1 MEQAE
6 DGSDAVVIAHGAEL
20 REECA
25 AVGGAARAVAN
36 GGEEA
41 AFVFLLSEDDVL
53 ITCFEIVAA
62 VAVVAAGE
70 DVDVGGVGAGET
82 LIDVEMVADDG
93 RVAVGLGGNRGR
105 GGFCVCSRGI
115 CSGVGGGGRRRRR
128 RSGRDGGNIG
138 DGAEKNDVV
147 GLEAG
152 TFSRRFFGTGAG

>member
-41 AFVFLLSEDDVL
+41 AFGFLLSEDDVL

-105 GGFCVCSRGI
+105 GGFCVCSRGMRARCI
-115 CSGVGGGGRRRRR
+115 CSGSFIC
-128 RSGRDGGNIG
+128 SG
-138 DGAEKNDVV
+138 AS
-147 GLEAG
+147 
-152 TFSRRFFGTGAG
+152 SRKLSPLARPRWR

>member
-6 DGSDAVVIAHGAEL
+6 DRSDAVVIAHGAEL

-41 AFVFLLSEDDVL
+41 AFGFLLSEDDVL
-53 ITCFEIVAA
+53 ITCFEIVTA

-70 DVDVGGVGAGET
+70 DVDVGGVGAGEP

-93 RVAVGLGGNRGR
+93 RVAVGLGGG
-105 GGFCVCSRGI
+105 C
-115 CSGVGGGGRRRRR
+115 GGGRI
-128 RSGRDGGNIG
+128 SAGG
-138 DGAEKNDVV
+138 
-147 GLEAG
+147 
-152 TFSRRFFGTGAG
+152 

>member
-41 AFVFLLSEDDVL
+41 AFGFLLSEDDVL
-53 ITCFEIVAA
+53 ITWFEIVAA

-70 DVDVGGVGAGET
+70 DVDIGGVGAGET

-93 RVAVGLGGNRGR
+93 RVAVGLGGNRRSDRERRRVLRRHPAFGPAVLR
-105 GGFCVCSRGI
+105 APIRALMPP
-115 CSGVGGGGRRRRR
+115 GRRRY
-128 RSGRDGGNIG
+128 G
-138 DGAEKNDVV
+138 VV
-147 GLEAG
+147 RICEM
-152 TFSRRFFGTGAG
+152 R